1 MTEGGGGG
9 EERARVAGREVMVG
23 RVMREEPVGLDN
35 GKGAPLF
42 FAKQIRHFP
51 PKNGF
56 CSFSRHLPHSANKY
70 G

>member
-1 MTEGGGGG
+1 M
-9 EERARVAGREVMVG
+9 VGREVMVG

-51 PKNGF
+51 PKTGC
-56 CSFSRHLPHSANKY
+56 CSFSRLLPHSANIY